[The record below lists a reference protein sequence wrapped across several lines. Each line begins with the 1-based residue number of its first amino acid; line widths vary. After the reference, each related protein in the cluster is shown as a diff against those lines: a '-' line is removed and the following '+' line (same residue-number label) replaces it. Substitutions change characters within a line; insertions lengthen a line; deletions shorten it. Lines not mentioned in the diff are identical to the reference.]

1 MSPDK
6 IQWYF
11 YSEGSFDLIV
21 IYPIVIF
28 LDVINM
34 PMLSF
39 KGLLSDIKNVSKYYF
54 DFETKLDFLGVFSIS
69 STKGIKQK
77 YTENDQM
84 YC

>member
-1 MSPDK
+1 M
-6 IQWYF
+6 
-11 YSEGSFDLIV
+11 
-21 IYPIVIF
+21 PI
-28 LDVINM
+28 
-34 PMLSF
+34 LSF
-39 KGLLSDIKNVSKYYF
+39 KGLLSDIKNLSKYYF